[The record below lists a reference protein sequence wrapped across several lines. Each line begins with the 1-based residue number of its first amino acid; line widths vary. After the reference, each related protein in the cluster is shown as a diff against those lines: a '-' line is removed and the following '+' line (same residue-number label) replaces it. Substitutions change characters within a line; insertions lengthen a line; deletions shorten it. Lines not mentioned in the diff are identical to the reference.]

1 MLQESGKPSSRFSV
15 NGSQKKP
22 SADNWETRT
31 DICYANSPCGEFR
44 AGSLEYSCWSCSR
57 RASDRS
63 RWPALPSRK
72 RCIACG
78 SRIRRHGS
86 RCHHAMGGSMMG
98 GSMTGGSMMGG
109 SMMGGSMSMPAASMP
124 AASQNESATGDSSP
138 SSSEASFR
146 AVDNC
151 CQDHNCCCCMGTS
164 EWAQPAS
171 GLPSSFRLLI
181 EPVYLLRRV
190 EYHSSE
196 IESHD
201 SARAPPRS

>member
-1 MLQESGKPSSRFSV
+1 MWGV
-15 NGSQKKP
+15 
-22 SADNWETRT
+22 
-31 DICYANSPCGEFR
+31 
-44 AGSLEYSCWSCSR
+44 
-57 RASDRS
+57 S
-63 RWPALPSRK
+63 RWVARILVLVMLAPGFGPIAL
-72 RCIACG
+72 AC
-78 SRIRRHGS
+78 SAQPEAMHCMRQSHS
-86 RCHHAMGGSMMG
+86 AAKVAQPVMQCHHAMGGSMMG
-98 GSMTGGSMMGG
+98 GSV
-109 SMMGGSMSMPAASMP
+109 SMPAASMP

>member
-1 MLQESGKPSSRFSV
+1 MWGV
-15 NGSQKKP
+15 
-22 SADNWETRT
+22 
-31 DICYANSPCGEFR
+31 
-44 AGSLEYSCWSCSR
+44 
-57 RASDRS
+57 S
-63 RWPALPSRK
+63 RWVARILVLVMLAPGFGPIAL
-72 RCIACG
+72 AC
-78 SRIRRHGS
+78 SAQPEAMHCMRQSHS
-86 RCHHAMGGSMMG
+86 AAKVAQPVMQCHHAMGGSMMG
-98 GSMTGGSMMGG
+98 GSVSGGSMMGG

>member
-1 MLQESGKPSSRFSV
+1 MWGV
-15 NGSQKKP
+15 
-22 SADNWETRT
+22 
-31 DICYANSPCGEFR
+31 
-44 AGSLEYSCWSCSR
+44 
-57 RASDRS
+57 S
-63 RWPALPSRK
+63 RWVARILVLVMLAPGFGPIAMACSAQPEAMHCMRQSHSAARVAQPAMQ
-72 RCIACG
+72 
-78 SRIRRHGS
+78 
-86 RCHHAMGGSMMG
+86 CHHA
-98 GSMTGGSMMGG
+98 MGG

>member
-1 MLQESGKPSSRFSV
+1 MWGV
-15 NGSQKKP
+15 
-22 SADNWETRT
+22 
-31 DICYANSPCGEFR
+31 
-44 AGSLEYSCWSCSR
+44 
-57 RASDRS
+57 S
-63 RWPALPSRK
+63 RWVARILVLVMLAPGFGPIAMACSAQPEAMHCMRQSHSAARVAQPAMQ
-72 RCIACG
+72 
-78 SRIRRHGS
+78 
-86 RCHHAMGGSMMG
+86 CHHAMGGSMMG
-98 GSMTGGSMMGG
+98 GSV
-109 SMMGGSMSMPAASMP
+109 SMPAASMP

>member
-1 MLQESGKPSSRFSV
+1 MWGV
-15 NGSQKKP
+15 
-22 SADNWETRT
+22 
-31 DICYANSPCGEFR
+31 
-44 AGSLEYSCWSCSR
+44 
-57 RASDRS
+57 S
-63 RWPALPSRK
+63 RWVARILVLVMLAPGFGP
-72 RCIACG
+72 IAMAC
-78 SRIRRHGS
+78 SAQPEAMHCMRQSHS
-86 RCHHAMGGSMMG
+86 AAKVAQPVMQCHHAMGGSMMG
-98 GSMTGGSMMGG
+98 GSV
-109 SMMGGSMSMPAASMP
+109 SMPAASMP